1 MNFLDTTRARP
12 RTVLG
17 SLAGLVMV
25 LVGSLLYASNGF
37 YYSTVFLAGTMMIP
51 AGLVTIGLSIAPD
64 WND

>member
-1 MNFLDTTRARP
+1 
-12 RTVLG
+12 
-17 SLAGLVMV
+17 MV